1 MLTSAREERGRRFK
15 LALRAGIPIIL
26 MFSLLFYTSFS
37 KDGFAKL
44 TLDNSILMAGLIF
57 ITIYFIYFLLE
68 LDVKETL
75 LDRTTEG
82 FNQETFIKKVEQ
94 HHPKTLSLLSI
105 NNLNTINDNYGASAT
120 NDILHTLISRLNQY
134 THRYGV
140 KNSWIGRNFGAEF
153 LIAVDCDSNEAQKML
168 QQFIEETS
176 TIETIEIDYRFAVIT
191 NLGNDPEK
199 TILQLRDQLKAQE
212 FKNDQKER
220 TVKDTSELSKQET
233 SILKALNNKT
243 INFYYRPLYNMK
255 EDRVDSYEISVKL
268 RSEYGKE
275 ILPRDYLPVINR
287 LGLGRSYDRIILEH
301 TINTALLT
309 DDTISF
315 SFNLSPFSLRD
326 RDFLESAFSTI
337 EEKKLDASRL
347 IFEIY
352 ERKTHHNLNKYLKTL
367 SKIRS
372 RGIRICIDNFGSSN
386 ASMEY
391 MKHFKFDVVQ
401 FDRDFVTR
409 LDDNNTLSIL
419 KLLVDMSKEL
429 GITTVAKWVDKE
441 EQKETL
447 KSLGIDYI
455 QGFGVGKQLTEHDLI
470 KKYN

>member
-26 MFSLLFYTSFS
+26 IFSLLFYTSFS

-82 FNQETFIKKVEQ
+82 FNQETFIKKIEQ
-94 HHPKTLSLLSI
+94 HHPKTIALLYI
-105 NNLNTINDNYGASAT
+105 NNLATINDNYGASST
-120 NDILHTLISRLNQY
+120 NDMLHTLISKLNKY
-134 THRYGV
+134 TYRYGV

-153 LIAVDCDSNEAQKML
+153 LIALDCDSSEAQTML
-168 QQFIEETS
+168 AEFIKETN
-176 TIETIEIDYRFAVIT
+176 TIETIEIDYKFAVIT
-191 NLGNDPEK
+191 NLGHDPEK
-199 TILQLRDQLKAQE
+199 TISQLRDQLKAQE
-212 FKNDQKER
+212 FKNDNKESL
-220 TVKDTSELSKQET
+220 VKDTFELSKLET
-233 SILKALNNKT
+233 SILKALNKKT
-243 INFYYRPLYNMK
+243 INFYYRPLYNLK
-255 EDRVDSYEISVKL
+255 TDIVDTYEISVKL
-268 RSEYGKE
+268 RSETGKE

-287 LGLGRSYDRIILEH
+287 LGLGRSYDRAILEH
-301 TINTALLT
+301 TVETAMLT
-309 DDTISF
+309 DKSISF

-326 RDFLESAFSTI
+326 RDFLESTFSFI
-337 EEKKLDASRL
+337 EEKNLDANRL

-352 ERKTHHNLNKYLKTL
+352 ERNTHHNLNKYLKTL
-367 SKIRS
+367 SKVRS
-372 RGIRICIDNFGSSN
+372 KGIRICIDNFGSSN

-401 FDRDFVTR
+401 FDRDFVTQ
-409 LDDNNTLSIL
+409 LDDKNTLSIL

-441 EQKETL
+441 SQKIIL
-447 KSLGIDYI
+447 KDIDIDYI
-455 QGFGVGKQLTEHDLI
+455 QGFGVGKQLTEYELI
-470 KKYN
+470 KQYN